1 MIGPLRASF
10 ATAGA
15 ASAAPGTQPTVV
27 GVITGL
33 HTFTLLPGE
42 VVVVGETL
50 RPDAPG
56 YFANVPVVAVT
67 TVKGV
72 TTVTT
77 GYTFLPLN
85 RAKELTA
92 FTVVPPVPRPLPSPG
107 SRCDHHHSAGARPAA
122 EPGHRR
128 IRAEPA
134 QP

>member
-1 MIGPLRASF
+1 MRIRRGVIAAGITIASIGVSF

-15 ASAAPGTQPTVV
+15 ASAAVPTQPTVF

-50 RPDAPG
+50 HPNTPG

-67 TVKGV
+67 AAKGV

-77 GYTFLPLN
+77 GFTFLPLN
-85 RAKELTA
+85 RAKELTS
-92 FTVVPPVPRPLPSPG
+92 FTVVPPVP
-107 SRCDHHHSAGARPAA
+107 
-122 EPGHRR
+122 
-128 IRAEPA
+128 
-134 QP
+134 